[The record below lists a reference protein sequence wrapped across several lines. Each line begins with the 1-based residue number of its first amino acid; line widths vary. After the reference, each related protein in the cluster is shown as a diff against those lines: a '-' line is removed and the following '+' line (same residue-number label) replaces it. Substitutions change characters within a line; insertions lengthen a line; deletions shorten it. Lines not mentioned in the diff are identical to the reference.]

1 MKKFFLPVLA
11 ATILLFGCG
20 AGQQGE
26 TLSPQSTL
34 TGGANDF
41 NPYMNE
47 KLPNTRQLSA
57 EGSRML
63 GELGAKAQS
72 IEGETRY
79 RKNWREEIYP
89 VVFGDRKA
97 PHEIIV
103 VLNFSEPACE
113 QLWQAVVEA
122 SKSLQPSQCKIV
134 LYGKSDENYGTDLT
148 GLAIWLAHSRKGQAM
163 PWVSYALSKWNSAKA
178 VQKSA
183 GRVKKFTNEYDSAPT
198 PQDMPI
204 MYSYL
209 SQLNPP
215 VSASQELA
223 LSRYCYNAGNVNM
236 YQATQVCQYYGVSRL
251 PAVIVDGRVLSSV
264 TPEAILAALR

>member
-1 MKKFFLPVLA
+1 MTKLFLPVLA
-11 ATILLFGCG
+11 VAILLFGCG
-20 AGQQGE
+20 ASQQAD
-26 TLSPQSTL
+26 TMAPLVS
-34 TGGANDF
+34 GGVNDF
-41 NPYMNE
+41 NPYMRE

-72 IEGETRY
+72 IEGEARH

-113 QLWQAVVEA
+113 QLWQAVVTA
-122 SKSLQPSQCKIV
+122 SKSLQPDQCKIV

-148 GLAIWLAHSRKGQAM
+148 GMAIWLAHARKGQAM
-163 PWVSYALSKWNSAKA
+163 PWVTYALSRWNTSKAK
-178 VQKSA
+178 QKSMGA
-183 GRVKKFTNEYDSAPT
+183 VKRFTNEYDSAAT
-198 PQDMPI
+198 AQDLPI

-209 SQLNPP
+209 SQIRPP
-215 VSASQELA
+215 VPANKEGI
-223 LSRYCYNAGNVNM
+223 LSRYCYNAGNINM
-236 YQATQVCQYYGVSRL
+236 YQATQVCQYYGVKKL
-251 PAVIVDGRVLSSV
+251 PAVIVDGKVLPKVSAD
-264 TPEAILAALR
+264 AILAALR